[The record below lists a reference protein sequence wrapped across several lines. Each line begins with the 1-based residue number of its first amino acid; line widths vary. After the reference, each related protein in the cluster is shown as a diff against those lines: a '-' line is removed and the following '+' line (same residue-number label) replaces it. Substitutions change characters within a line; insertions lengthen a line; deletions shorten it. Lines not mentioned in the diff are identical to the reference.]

1 MTFIGMFILEY
12 TFPSTR
18 TDVTEFCMQ
27 MKNINFLNSTNKICV
42 EIGNLNIQR
51 EKE

>member
-27 MKNINFLNSTNKICV
+27 MKTYKYS
-42 EIGNLNIQR
+42 
-51 EKE
+51 